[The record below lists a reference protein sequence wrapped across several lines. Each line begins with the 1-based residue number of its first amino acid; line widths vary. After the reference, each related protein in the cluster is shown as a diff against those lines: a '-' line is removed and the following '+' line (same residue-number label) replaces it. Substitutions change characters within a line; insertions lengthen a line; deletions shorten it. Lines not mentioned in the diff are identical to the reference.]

1 MDGTGVCITIGT
13 FLYAARPS
21 HESER
26 EKGSGREMEM
36 EKEKG
41 SGREMEM
48 EKEKVGT
55 DLYYRTYVGGGN
67 RTWDT
72 PHHTTHIMFTRSRS
86 LSSSP

>member
-21 HESER
+21 HESKR
-26 EKGSGREMEM
+26 EKGSGREM
-36 EKEKG
+36 
-41 SGREMEM
+41 
-48 EKEKVGT
+48 EKVGT

>member
-1 MDGTGVCITIGT
+1 MVW
-13 FLYAARPS
+13 
-21 HESER
+21 
-26 EKGSGREMEM
+26 MEQECVLQLEHFYM
-36 EKEKG
+36 LRGLVTSRREKG

-55 DLYYRTYVGGGN
+55 DLYYRTYVRGGN